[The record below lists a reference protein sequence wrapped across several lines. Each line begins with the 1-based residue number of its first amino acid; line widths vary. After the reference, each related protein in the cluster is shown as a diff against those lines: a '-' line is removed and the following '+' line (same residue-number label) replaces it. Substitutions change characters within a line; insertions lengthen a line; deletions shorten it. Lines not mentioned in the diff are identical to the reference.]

1 MRILNVRYCCF
12 FLFVFLFAACAKD
25 EVDLTGRVYGKVT
38 DTSTGEILSNVTV
51 RLTPGGLSRTTGSDG
66 TFEFQ
71 SLESGQYE
79 LQAQKE
85 GYTNNTKL
93 INVETGKTISG
104 DITLTP
110 IKADAKLVLS
120 VSTLNFGV
128 KNTSLSFDIINR
140 GTTKFNWNISGLENV
155 YRLEINP
162 STGTVEAGKS
172 HAIQVNLL
180 RERLTESKEAT
191 ILINADKESLAL
203 KITAEAENKSSKIA
217 LNTNVLNFG
226 KDYSSLTF
234 DIKNIGNAGNVNW
247 TVSGIDVDWIKVTP
261 KTGTTSMGNSSTVKV
276 DLDRTKVIGS
286 MSTTILVEG
295 DGESF
300 RVTINAEE
308 AGGDTPDPPVID
320 VTNGLYAY
328 YTFEDAIMDQT
339 ETELTGIGIG
349 SSFVDSYNGTKA
361 LKIPAKESAYLS
373 IPDGLVDQKKMSI
386 SFWVKGLSDGHIFH
400 VVRKELNDNM
410 FVLAME
416 NGFLKFVV
424 THYNLCY
431 QYSKMTSFVHNSLGD
446 AWHMVTLVSDFNDT
460 TYATITTR
468 LYVDGI
474 YTDQIT
480 ESDNPFSESEGMS
493 DAKHYNRG
501 LKFVFGGKIGN
512 QYEPSLSPVSLTID
526 NLRVYKTRM
535 LSADEVKQIYN
546 SEKVR

>member
-155 YRLEINP
+155 NWLEINP

-320 VTNGLYAY
+320 VT
-328 YTFEDAIMDQT
+328 
-339 ETELTGIGIG
+339 
-349 SSFVDSYNGTKA
+349 
-361 LKIPAKESAYLS
+361 LS
-373 IPDGLVDQKKMSI
+373 LI
-386 SFWVKGLSDGHIFH
+386 HI
-400 VVRKELNDNM
+400 
-410 FVLAME
+410 
-416 NGFLKFVV
+416 
-424 THYNLCY
+424 
-431 QYSKMTSFVHNSLGD
+431 
-446 AWHMVTLVSDFNDT
+446 
-460 TYATITTR
+460 
-468 LYVDGI
+468 
-474 YTDQIT
+474 
-480 ESDNPFSESEGMS
+480 
-493 DAKHYNRG
+493 
-501 LKFVFGGKIGN
+501 
-512 QYEPSLSPVSLTID
+512 
-526 NLRVYKTRM
+526 
-535 LSADEVKQIYN
+535 
-546 SEKVR
+546 

>member
-155 YRLEINP
+155 NWLEINP

-203 KITAEAENKSSKIA
+203 KIQNSIEYECAQLWQRLFFI
-217 LNTNVLNFG
+217 
-226 KDYSSLTF
+226 
-234 DIKNIGNAGNVNW
+234 DI
-247 TVSGIDVDWIKVTP
+247 
-261 KTGTTSMGNSSTVKV
+261 
-276 DLDRTKVIGS
+276 
-286 MSTTILVEG
+286 
-295 DGESF
+295 
-300 RVTINAEE
+300 
-308 AGGDTPDPPVID
+308 
-320 VTNGLYAY
+320 
-328 YTFEDAIMDQT
+328 
-339 ETELTGIGIG
+339 
-349 SSFVDSYNGTKA
+349 
-361 LKIPAKESAYLS
+361 
-373 IPDGLVDQKKMSI
+373 
-386 SFWVKGLSDGHIFH
+386 
-400 VVRKELNDNM
+400 
-410 FVLAME
+410 
-416 NGFLKFVV
+416 
-424 THYNLCY
+424 
-431 QYSKMTSFVHNSLGD
+431 
-446 AWHMVTLVSDFNDT
+446 
-460 TYATITTR
+460 
-468 LYVDGI
+468 
-474 YTDQIT
+474 
-480 ESDNPFSESEGMS
+480 
-493 DAKHYNRG
+493 
-501 LKFVFGGKIGN
+501 
-512 QYEPSLSPVSLTID
+512 
-526 NLRVYKTRM
+526 
-535 LSADEVKQIYN
+535 
-546 SEKVR
+546 

>member
-155 YRLEINP
+155 NWLEINP

-416 NGFLKFVV
+416 NGF
-424 THYNLCY
+424 
-431 QYSKMTSFVHNSLGD
+431 
-446 AWHMVTLVSDFNDT
+446 
-460 TYATITTR
+460 
-468 LYVDGI
+468 
-474 YTDQIT
+474 
-480 ESDNPFSESEGMS
+480 
-493 DAKHYNRG
+493 
-501 LKFVFGGKIGN
+501 
-512 QYEPSLSPVSLTID
+512 
-526 NLRVYKTRM
+526 
-535 LSADEVKQIYN
+535 
-546 SEKVR
+546 